1 MVAREGER
9 ERRPLVGLTTY
20 RETAVWG
27 IWDTTA
33 DVLPAVYAR
42 ALEVAGAAVVLLPP
56 QHPDSGAAEAVV
68 AALDGLVVTG
78 GADVSPHLYAAE
90 PHERTQSWR
99 EDRDAWEVALL
110 AAAGTRRL
118 PVLGI
123 CRGMQVMAVA
133 AGGSLEQHVPDRV
146 GHENHS
152 PGGDVFGEVAVEVS
166 ASSRV
171 HDLVGDRLTVRCHHH
186 QGVLE
191 HPGYEPVAWAADGT
205 LEAMEQPGDR
215 FEVAVQWHPEMVA
228 DAGLFRGL
236 VDAARG
242 AVRDPARDAAPAD
255 DGRPASGVSDP
266 A

>member
-1 MVAREGER
+1 MGASEG
-9 ERRPLVGLTTY
+9 ERRPLIGLTTY
-20 RETAVWG
+20 RETATWG

-56 QHPDSGAAEAVV
+56 QHPDGGAPEAVV

-78 GADVSPHLYAAE
+78 GADVSPHRYADA
-90 PHERTQSWR
+90 PHERTQAWR
-99 EDRDAWEVALL
+99 DDRDAWELALL
-110 AAAGTRRL
+110 EAAAARAL

-133 AGGSLEQHVPDRV
+133 AGGRLEQHVPDRV

-152 PGGDVFGEVAVEVS
+152 PGGDVFGEVAVAVREGT
-166 ASSRV
+166 RV

-191 HPGYEPVAWAADGT
+191 HPGFDPVAWAADET
-205 LEAMEQPGDR
+205 LEAMERPGDR
-215 FEVAVQWHPEMVA
+215 FEVAVQWHPEMVE
-228 DAGLFRGL
+228 DAGLFRG
-236 VDAARG
+236 VVAAARAG
-242 AVRDPARDAAPAD
+242 RGSGQGPGGPGHPA
-255 DGRPASGVSDP
+255 
-266 A
+266 

>member
-1 MVAREGER
+1 MVETEGG
-9 ERRPLVGLTTY
+9 RRPLVGLTTY

-78 GADVSPHLYAAE
+78 GADVSPHLYAAQA
-90 PHERTQSWR
+90 HERTQSWR

-152 PGGDVFGEVAVEVS
+152 PGGDVFGEVAVEVA

-236 VDAARG
+236 VDAARA
-242 AVRDPARDAAPAD
+242 AVRDAAPAVG
-255 DGRPASGVSDP
+255 GRRASGVSDP